1 MAKALTHADGLILL
15 RTNLPHRL
23 HPQTLHSLVCAWLA
37 YGSDNNQTAY
47 VPMTEASKIS
57 MLIFTDGYS
66 LSFNNR
72 MFRLIDADNNIVTQE
87 TF

>member
-1 MAKALTHADGLILL
+1 MAKALTHTDGLALL
-15 RTNLPHRL
+15 RANLPMRL

-47 VPMTEASKIS
+47 SPAVGGSSIAQ
-57 MLIFTDGYS
+57 LVFADGYT
-66 LSFNNR
+66 LNFNNR
-72 MFRLIDADNNIVTQE
+72 MFRLHAPDGTFALQE

>member
-1 MAKALTHADGLILL
+1 MSKALTHADGLVLL

-47 VPMTEASKIS
+47 VPAGSSSIS
-57 MLIFTDGYS
+57 QLIFTDGYT
-66 LSFNNR
+66 LNFNNK
-72 MFRLIDADNNIVTQE
+72 MFRLHAPDGTITVQE

>member
-1 MAKALTHADGLILL
+1 MSKALTHTDGLTLL

-37 YGSDNNQTAY
+37 YSPDNNQTAY
-47 VPMTEASKIS
+47 SPAGSSSSIS
-57 MLIFTDGYS
+57 QLVFADGYT
-66 LSFNNR
+66 LNFNHR
-72 MFRLIDADNNIVTQE
+72 MFRLHAPDGTLALQE